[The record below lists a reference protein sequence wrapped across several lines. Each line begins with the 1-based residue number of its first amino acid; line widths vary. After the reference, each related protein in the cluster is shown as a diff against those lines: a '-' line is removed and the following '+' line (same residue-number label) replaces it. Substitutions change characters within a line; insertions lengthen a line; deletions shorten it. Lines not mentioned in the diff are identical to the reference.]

1 MHNPLALL
9 PRYRRRH
16 PLGFRLFLLILGFSL
31 VFSLISTAVQLA
43 LDYRQA
49 RQDMAA
55 RLSLIEQSYLEGLTQ
70 SLWDLNLPQA
80 RLQLKSML
88 DMPHMARLSVTA
100 DALAV
105 PLVLARDQAGDSEPY
120 RHVFEL
126 IYPSPVLGP
135 QQVGKLE
142 LEFSQSSIRRQ
153 LTQNALSALLGH
165 SLTVLAIALSLM
177 LLFQRLVTRHLE
189 RMAHHVEQ
197 LGRGQ
202 WSQALQLNRR
212 PRRQQ
217 DELDTLVRA
226 INILRQSVEQDRQ
239 HREQRQSEL
248 QLDKARLEAL
258 VDKRTQRLRQAKDTA
273 EAADRAKSQFIANMT
288 HELRTPMNGILG
300 TITLLRP
307 VLADGPEQH
316 RLDTLQQ
323 SAEHLLMLLNDVLD
337 FAALEQGPLSEEAAP
352 FVLHEL
358 LNSTLAMMQ
367 GYADAKGIRLRLENS
382 APPST
387 RLLGH
392 ANRLRQVLINLLSN
406 AIKFTDEGGRVAVRV
421 NRQDGHWQFSVE
433 DNGIGIAPE
442 QQSRVFQRFTQAD
455 ESITRRYGGT
465 GLGLAISARLV
476 NAMGGRIRVES
487 RPGRGSRFWFSLPLD
502 NAGPAPVTA
511 SHTLP
516 PLPSLSLLLVEDV
529 AINQEI
535 IGTLLEQQG
544 HLVCLAESGEQA
556 LSLTAQQAFDLILM
570 DMHLPGMDG
579 LETRRHIQQ
588 QQQGLNRD
596 TPVVALTA
604 SVTPQDISRYLAA
617 GIKAVVAKPVQWP
630 RLHQAMALGTGMAL
644 ATDLPPELAHPLLQ
658 EHLRM
663 LGRPRLQ
670 ALLARFA
677 EELPRQHAVLR
688 RELADGDHLELA
700 QLAHRL
706 RGSAQLLGFDELAT
720 LLNEMESLAEDRQ
733 PISEEQKTRLDL
745 LLTQTLAE
753 LAAVQARLVVD

>member
-1 MHNPLALL
+1 MHSLLTLL

-16 PLGFRLFLLILGFSL
+16 PLGFRLFLLVLGFSL
-31 VFSLISTAVQLA
+31 IFSLISTAIQLS

-49 RQDMAA
+49 RQQMVE

-88 DMPHMARLSVTA
+88 DMPHMARLTVTT
-100 DALAV
+100 DAREA
-105 PLVLARDQAGDSEPY
+105 PLVLARTEADESEPY
-120 RHVFEL
+120 HHAFEL

-135 QQVGKLE
+135 QHVGRLE

-153 LTQNALSALLGH
+153 LAQNALSALLGH

-189 RMAHHVEQ
+189 RMAHHVER
-197 LGRGQ
+197 LGQGQ
-202 WSQALQLNRR
+202 WSQALQMNRK

-226 INILRQSVEQDRQ
+226 INTLRQSVEQDRQ
-239 HREQRQSEL
+239 HREQRQNEL

-258 VDKRTQRLRQAKDTA
+258 VDKRTRRLRQAKEAA
-273 EAADRAKSQFIANMT
+273 EAADRAKTRFIANMT

-307 VLADGPEQH
+307 ELAGGPEQH

-337 FAALEQGPLSEEAAP
+337 FAALEQGQLSEEASP
-352 FVLHEL
+352 FVLSEL
-358 LNSTLAMMQ
+358 LDSTLAMMQ
-367 GYADAKGIRLRLENS
+367 GYADAKGITLRLENS
-382 APPST
+382 TPPST

-406 AIKFTDEGGRVAVRV
+406 AIKFTDEGGWVTVRV
-421 NRQDGHWQFSVE
+421 NRQDGRWQFSVE

-442 QQSRVFQRFTQAD
+442 QQRRIFLHFTQAD
-455 ESITRRYGGT
+455 ENITRRYGGT
-465 GLGLAISARLV
+465 GLGLAISDRLV
-476 NAMGGRIRVES
+476 NAMGGGRIRVES
-487 RPGRGSRFWFSLPLD
+487 RPGQGSRFWFSLPLNGSGQASAAD
-502 NAGPAPVTA
+502 LPALV
-511 SHTLP
+511 

-529 AINQEI
+529 VLNQEI
-535 IGTLLEQQG
+535 IGALLEQQG
-544 HLVCLAESGEQA
+544 HLVCLAASGEQA
-556 LSLTAQQAFDLILM
+556 LSMAAQQAFDLILM

-579 LETRRHIQQ
+579 LETRRRIQEQ
-588 QQQGLNRD
+588 QRGLNRD

-604 SVTPQDISRYLAA
+604 SVTPEDISRYLAA
-617 GIKAVVAKPVQWP
+617 GLKAVVAKPIQWHQ
-630 RLHQAMALGTGMAL
+630 LHQALAL
-644 ATDLPPELAHPLLQ
+644 ATDMPVPTELDHPLLQ

-677 EELPRQHAVLR
+677 EELPRQHAALC

-706 RGSAQLLGFDELAT
+706 RGSAQLLGFDDLAT
-720 LLNEMESLAEDRQ
+720 LLTEMESQAEARQ
-733 PISEEQKTRLDL
+733 PIREEQKTRLAL

-753 LAAVQARLVVD
+753 LAAVQARLAG